1 MNSRVLLRPFLWCG
15 IQESSRIV
23 VAVVRVF
30 LGTSTVMSDEY
41 GRRTAVFFRAA
52 GVEMKKAWVLLA
64 MAQTQAHSVNLKAR
78 TLQYFLI
85 AASYV
90 EAYRPADLIFPRRL
104 DGNSDHHP
112 SLISRC
118 VTVNLDGHF
127 HPC

>member
-30 LGTSTVMSDEY
+30 LGTATMMSED
-41 GRRTAVFFRAA
+41 GRRTAVFFRA
-52 GVEMKKAWVLLA
+52 GDEMKKAWVLLA
-64 MAQTQAHSVNLKAR
+64 MAQTQAHSDNLKAR
-78 TLQYFLI
+78 TLRYFLI
-85 AASYV
+85 AAGYV
-90 EAYRPADLIFPRRL
+90 AAYRPTDLIFPRRL